1 MFSFVWLYNLVTK
14 VLVHC
19 VSTDEKYLVLFPEN
33 SLITDEVRGA
43 GSPQEL
49 PLRSSP
55 LRGGDY
61 AAGTAS
67 VVPNLSPGFG
77 DAFLG
82 GE

>member
-14 VLVHC
+14 LLVLVHC

-49 PLRSSP
+49 PLR
-55 LRGGDY
+55 RGGDY